1 MKYNQVTWYSKTL
14 AMILFI
20 ALPFAG
26 FYLGMKYQE
35 GINPP
40 ITTVVELSNGTTT
53 KTLVSTDQ
61 VTVKTTY
68 ENGTLKYSGT
78 VNLPSPCFEL
88 KTELNVLETF
98 PEQVQI
104 RLTTVNTAGPTQFCT
119 QVINPEEFSGEV
131 KVSKDATASVF
142 LNDQKVE

>member
-1 MKYNQVTWYSKTL
+1 MKYNQVTWYSKVI
-14 AMILFI
+14 AMVLFI
-20 ALPFAG
+20 ALPFIG

-35 GINPP
+35 GISPQINNVVN
-40 ITTVVELSNGTTT
+40 TTQKSDT
-53 KTLVSTDQ
+53 KTVINTDQ

-88 KTELNVLETF
+88 KTEVNVLETF

-119 QVINPEEFSGEV
+119 QVITPEEFSG
-131 KVSKDATASVF
+131 KVQVSEGATVTVF
-142 LNDQKVE
+142 LNDEQVN